1 MLKKKMNSIKD
12 IYKLFFTILVAL
24 AAFNTVHGQQQ
35 QELCPGDTAI
45 FRLQGYKAG
54 DISWQKSPGQAQ
66 WHDINDV
73 EDTTCKIVVQESMYY
88 RAKVLQGT
96 CDPFYSEVYEINA
109 LPLPIPAIAGTDI
122 TDACV
127 PVQLNANTPSNGSGQ
142 WSIITG
148 SGGSFVDEANATTN
162 FSGNPGETYSL
173 QWAISTPCDTSR
185 DTVNVSFMEAPST
198 ADAGTDTTD
207 ACVPVQLNANA
218 PSNGSGQ
225 WSIITGSGGNFDD
238 EANPTTN
245 FSGNPGKTYTLQWAI
260 STACDTARDTV
271 NVSFMEAP
279 TTADAGTDITDACVP
294 VQLNANTPSN
304 GSGQW
309 NIITG
314 SGGNFD
320 DEVNPTTNFSGNP
333 GETYTLQ
340 WAISTACDTARDT
353 VNVSFLEAPT
363 PADAGTDTT
372 DACVPVQ
379 LNANTPSNGSG
390 QWNIIT
396 GSGGSFDDEANP
408 TTNFSGNPGETYT
421 LQWAISTAC
430 DTARDTVN
438 VSFLEAPT
446 TADAGTDTTDAC
458 VPVQLNANKPSNG
471 SGRWSILSGE
481 GGSFSDSSHSQ
492 TQFHGIPDSTYTLEW
507 SISTQCD
514 TSRDQ
519 VVVNFAPEI
528 NANFSANNFVVVK
541 GDTIKFMDQSTGN
554 PVSWNWEL
562 DNDSVI
568 TKQNFSYVYDSIGIH
583 KVKLI
588 VSNNCGIDSITK
600 YITVI
605 EKAKGWTHE
614 NFDI

>member
-162 FSGNPGETYSL
+162 FSGNPGETYTL

-185 DTVNVSFMEAPST
+185 DTVNASFMEAPST

-225 WSIITGSGGNFDD
+225 WSIVTGSGG
-238 EANPTTN
+238 
-245 FSGNPGKTYTLQWAI
+245 
-260 STACDTARDTV
+260 
-271 NVSFMEAP
+271 SF
-279 TTADAGTDITDACVP
+279 
-294 VQLNANTPSN
+294 N
-304 GSGQW
+304 
-309 NIITG
+309 
-314 SGGNFD
+314 

-340 WAISTACDTARDT
+340 WAISTVCDTARDT

-396 GSGGSFDDEANP
+396 GSGGNFDDEANP
-408 TTNFSGNPGETYT
+408 TTNFSGNPGKTYT
-421 LQWAISTAC
+421 LQWAISTVC